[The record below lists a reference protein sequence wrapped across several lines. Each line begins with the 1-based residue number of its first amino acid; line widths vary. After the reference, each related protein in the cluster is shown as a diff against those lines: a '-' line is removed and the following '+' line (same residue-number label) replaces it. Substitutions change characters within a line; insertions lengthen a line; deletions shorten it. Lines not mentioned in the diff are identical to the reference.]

1 MRRSLA
7 TFLLLVLAGLA
18 PAQTG
23 TAGTWVRHD
32 SQTGQFTV
40 LFPMAPKEQT
50 ETKTVSQG
58 EIVSHIFLTSSG
70 DFFCLAGYTDYPVD
84 VDTEQELSMD
94 RDNFAKAVQATVSD
108 SRRRSFTADNGDQF
122 PALDFVAT
130 SANGTFKS
138 VVVLVN
144 RRVYQAATFN
154 RKGSDHNADMER
166 FLASFKVTGKRS

>member
-1 MRRSLA
+1 MRRLVA
-7 TFLLLVLAGLA
+7 TVLLLVLAGLA

-23 TAGTWVRHD
+23 TAGNWVKHD
-32 SQTGQFTV
+32 SQAGGFTA
-40 LFPMAPKEQT
+40 LFPVMPKEQT
-50 ETKTVSQG
+50 ETKTVAQG
-58 EIVSHIFLTSSG
+58 DIVSHIFMASSG
-70 DFFCLAGYTDYPVD
+70 DFLCLAAYTDYPVD

-108 SRRRSFTADNGDQF
+108 SRRRSLTTDNGDQF